1 MKTGNYNPSVFEVN
15 LATAI
20 LECKEEIQ
28 KKLKDNMKIVD
39 TTEMLNQDNPLVIF
53 QIQDEDGD
61 QHEVVV
67 KVIQRPDQH

>member
-15 LATAI
+15 LASAI

-39 TTEMLNQDNPLVIF
+39 TAEMLNQDNPLIIF

>member
-28 KKLKDNMKIVD
+28 KKLRDNMKIVD
-39 TTEMLNQDNPLVIF
+39 TAEMLNQDNPLVIF

>member
-28 KKLKDNMKIVD
+28 KKLRDNMKIVD
-39 TTEMLNQDNPLVIF
+39 TDEMLNQDNPLVIF